1 MRPRFWILLS
11 GVLLAIQCGLSAQ
24 GQSSRLVAGLWGAPS
39 ASREQALRSA
49 ILGAVGTQLAEI
61 GFDDIAFEW
70 TLDERRQYAQLGEGD
85 LALLEVDPGV
95 YFQARRYWL
104 RTDPQR
110 WQYEA
115 LFQRWAPV
123 DADSGR
129 RAAIVVLPQ
138 ATSTRNFDLR
148 GGILGVLGGYGLDR
162 GAVQQASLRA
172 RGLQPGRD
180 FLAVEAPGEDNLCK
194 ALVSG
199 LVDAAALPEG
209 AGEAFLERERA
220 NLPPED
226 EFEILYRSDL
236 LPGRMWC
243 IHRQLIQR
251 HPDLAARLRYG
262 LPPLLKEEYL
272 IPTRDEYYL
281 TTPSWT
287 LEAE

>member
-1 MRPRFWILLS
+1 MRVKAWMVLAGILGALGS
-11 GVLLAIQCGLSAQ
+11 GMTAP
-24 GQSSRLVAGLWGAPS
+24 GQSARLVAGLWGTPS
-39 ASREQALRSA
+39 ASREQTLRSA
-49 ILGAVGTQLAEI
+49 ILDAVGTQLAEI

-70 TLDERRQYAQLGEGD
+70 TLEERRQYAQLGEGE

-115 LFQRWAPV
+115 LFQRWDSVAV
-123 DADSGR
+123 DSGR

-138 ATSTRNFDLR
+138 ATSTRDFDLR
-148 GGILGVLGGYGLDR
+148 GGILGVLGGSGLDR

-220 NLPPED
+220 NLHPE
-226 EFEILYRSDL
+226 EKFQVLYRSDL
-236 LPGRMWC
+236 LPGRLWC

-262 LPPLLKEEYL
+262 LPALLKEEYL

>member
-1 MRPRFWILLS
+1 
-11 GVLLAIQCGLSAQ
+11 VLLAIQCGLFAQ
-24 GQSSRLVAGLWGAPS
+24 GQPSRLVAGLWGTPS

-49 ILGAVGTQLAEI
+49 ILDAVGTQLAEI

-70 TLDERRQYAQLGEGD
+70 TQDERRQYAQLGEGE

-115 LFQRWAPV
+115 LFQRWDLV
-123 DADSGR
+123 DVDSGR

-138 ATSTRNFDLR
+138 ATPTRDFDLR
-148 GGILGVLGGYGLDR
+148 GGILGVLGGSGLDR
-162 GAVQQASLRA
+162 GPVQQAFLRA

-220 NLPPED
+220 NLHPEE
-226 EFEILYRSDL
+226 EFQVLYRSDL
-236 LPGRMWC
+236 LPGRLWC

-251 HPDLAARLRYG
+251 HPDLAARLRHG
-262 LPPLLKEEYL
+262 LPPLLKDEYL